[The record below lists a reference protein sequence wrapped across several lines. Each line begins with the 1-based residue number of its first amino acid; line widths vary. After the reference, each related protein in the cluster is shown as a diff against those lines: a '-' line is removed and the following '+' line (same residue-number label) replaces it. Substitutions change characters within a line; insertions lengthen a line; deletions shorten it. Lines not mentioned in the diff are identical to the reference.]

1 MGGLAPRLKGGL
13 RYLYTNHFMIKLDA
27 ASAWKRLRNRYR
39 LVVMNDD
46 TYEELTTFRL
56 TRGSVYVGFS
66 TVFVLLVGL
75 TTALIV
81 FTPLKYYIP
90 GAGQS
95 YQSVRQLKQLQY
107 RVDSIER
114 QDAYKTQYIL
124 GLKKALSGGGVA
136 SLDTVTLQIPVP
148 EIITD

>member
-1 MGGLAPRLKGGL
+1 
-13 RYLYTNHFMIKLDA
+13 MIKLDA
-27 ASAWKRLRNRYR
+27 ASAWKRFRNRYR

-46 TYEELTTFRL
+46 TYEELASFRL
-56 TRGSVYVGFS
+56 TRGTVYVFMS
-66 TVFVLLVGL
+66 MVFVLLVGL

-90 GAGQS
+90 GAGGG
-95 YQSVRQLKQLQY
+95 YQTVRQLRQLQY

-114 QDAYKTQYIL
+114 QDAYKAQYIL
-124 GLKKALSGGGVA
+124 GLKKALSGAGTA
-136 SLDTVTLQIPVP
+136 ALDTTPLQIPAP

>member
-1 MGGLAPRLKGGL
+1 
-13 RYLYTNHFMIKLDA
+13 MIKLDA
-27 ASAWKRLRNRYR
+27 VSAWKRLRNRYR

-46 TYEELTTFRL
+46 TYEELTSFRL
-56 TRGSVYVGFS
+56 TRGTVYIGLS

-90 GAGQS
+90 GAGED
-95 YQSVRQLKQLQY
+95 YRSVRQLRQLQY

-114 QDAYKTQYIL
+114 QDAYKAQYIL
-124 GLKKALSGGGVA
+124 GLKKVLSGSTSVQT
-136 SLDTVTLQIPVP
+136 DTTPLQIPSP
-148 EIITD
+148 DIITD